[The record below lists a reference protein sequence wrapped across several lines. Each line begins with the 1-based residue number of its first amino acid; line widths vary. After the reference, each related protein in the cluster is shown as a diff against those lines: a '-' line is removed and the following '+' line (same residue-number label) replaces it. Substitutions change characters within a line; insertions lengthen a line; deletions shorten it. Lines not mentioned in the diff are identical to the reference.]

1 MATAKVLVY
10 IIFIFCGA
18 LLVSFLMEIY
28 KKSIRK
34 NNYHKVECRIVG
46 GMLTVLFVAFL
57 KFCGMFYPMLNNM
70 FGAKLW
76 LDYGVH
82 LIVFYIIQLNVDM
95 HLAKRIIKS
104 LVRQWLKSNAG
115 LGDEQI
121 ELLLQTVNLDRIE
134 DKENIN
140 K

>member
-1 MATAKVLVY
+1 MSTTKVLIY

-34 NNYHKVECRIVG
+34 NNYHKAECWVFG
-46 GMLTVLFVAFL
+46 GVLTVLFVAFL

-76 LDYGVH
+76 LDYGMH
-82 LIVFYIIQLNVDM
+82 LVVFYIIQLNVDM
-95 HLAKRIIKS
+95 HLAKRIIRS
-104 LVRQWLKSNAG
+104 LVMQWLKSNAG
-115 LGDEQI
+115 LKDEQI
-121 ELLLQTVNLDRIE
+121 ELLLQAVMLE
-134 DKENIN
+134 EAKES

>member
-1 MATAKVLVY
+1 MSTTKVLIY

-34 NNYHKVECRIVG
+34 NNYHKAECWVLG
-46 GMLTVLFVAFL
+46 GVLTVLFVAFL

-76 LDYGVH
+76 LDYGMH
-82 LIVFYIIQLNVDM
+82 LVLFYIIQLNVDL
-95 HLAKRIIKS
+95 HLAKRIVRS
-104 LVRQWLKSNAG
+104 LVMQWLKSNAG
-115 LGDEQI
+115 LKDEQI
-121 ELLLQTVNLDRIE
+121 ELLLQTVKLE
-134 DKENIN
+134 EEKES